1 MSVNPGKIYVGN
13 LSWGTTDDNLR
24 DAFQQ
29 YGVVTDCIVM
39 RDRESGKSRG
49 FGFVTYGS
57 EKEAESAITN
67 MNNQPLDGR
76 QIKVNF
82 ANARNSTTTPT
93 YHSYG
98 SYAGGFNSGGAYG
111 TGGGYAGGGYPGG
124 AGYGSGGGYVG
135 SGGPYQGGAFG
146 APGGY
151 GGGGYGG
158 GYPQGGQ
165 GTGFSGG
172 YQQLQPPSNYG
183 GGGAY

>member
-1 MSVNPGKIYVGN
+1 MSIGN
-13 LSWGTTDDNLR
+13 LSWGTSDDNLR
-24 DAFQQ
+24 DAFQK

-49 FGFVTYGS
+49 FGFVTYSS
-57 EKEAESAITN
+57 EQEAESAINN

-82 ANARNSTTTPT
+82 ANARSSTTAPA

-98 SYAGGFNSGGAYG
+98 ASYGGGFAG
-111 TGGGYAGGGYPGG
+111 GGGYGAGGGYGG
-124 AGYGSGGGYVG
+124 AGYPGAGYNSGGGY
-135 SGGPYQGGAFG
+135 SGGGGAYQGGGFP
-146 APGGY
+146 PGSYG

-165 GTGFSGG
+165 GTGYSGG
-172 YQQLQPPSNYG
+172 YQQVQQPPYGTG
-183 GGGAY
+183 GGY